1 MERHFLSPMPLIS
14 SDDLSNPYITG
25 VECELPLIGEINSLL
40 ATAERPFRVDLCQK
54 LHVFE
59 GRLAVGWSA
68 NDARQ
73 GERALKVLREVAK
86 KPDVTL
92 ADIQEEISAIDPD
105 QIKDLS
111 LVGSLL
117 RAVNGNQI
125 SSTLFGRNAIAESVT
140 GFGEVQTARKWGADI
155 H

>member
-1 MERHFLSPMPLIS
+1 MTLVARITVGGAPFLIGDALIS

-92 ADIQEEISAIDPD
+92 ADIQEETLGNRS
-105 QIKDLS
+105 
-111 LVGSLL
+111 GS
-117 RAVNGNQI
+117 NQR
-125 SSTLFGRNAIAESVT
+125 SKLG
-140 GFGEVQTARKWGADI
+140 W
-155 H
+155 